1 MLLQIVEEEFK
12 YEFDFYQINKHI
24 YEGIQKFA
32 NPRDE
37 VKKKKNS
44 RRWTCRLN
52 LKSSKVMIS
61 KVDVKDDKKKQK
73 LKKIKKNVLLCVTIW
88 KLMDFISARIYRI
101 YP

>member
-1 MLLQIVEEEFK
+1 
-12 YEFDFYQINKHI
+12 
-24 YEGIQKFA
+24 
-32 NPRDE
+32 
-37 VKKKKNS
+37 
-44 RRWTCRLN
+44 
-52 LKSSKVMIS
+52 MIS